1 MSDPA
6 PKLSPLSPPNNSEL
20 PMTYSGQTAWI
31 TGASSGIGEAL
42 ATGLAARGARLVL
55 SGRNVSELER
65 VASACGGEALVLPF
79 ETTDYAALSG
89 LVAKAWEWGDGI
101 DLLIN
106 NAGISQR
113 SLAEE
118 TEFAVY
124 ERIVAV
130 DLLAPIALT
139 QALLPLMIARNRG
152 RLAFISSIAGKVGV
166 PMRTAYSAAKFGLLG
181 YADALRAELS
191 VHGFQVHGI
200 APGSIRTNVSRNAL
214 TSDGSARGFSDP
226 VIDQGIDPNAAAA
239 EMLDA
244 MAAGQREI
252 VVAEGVEKQ
261 MGELT
266 RTPDALFDQ
275 VADLMARGYAAQL
288 KQEP

>member
-1 MSDPA
+1 
-6 PKLSPLSPPNNSEL
+6 
-20 PMTYSGQTAWI
+20 MTFAGQTIWI
-31 TGASSGIGEAL
+31 TGASSGIGAAL
-42 ATGLAARGARLVL
+42 ARGFAAQGAALVL
-55 SGRNVSELER
+55 SGRNEAALEE
-65 VASACGGEALVLPF
+65 VAAGCGEALVLPF
-79 ETTDYAALSG
+79 ETADYPALPA
-89 LVAKAWEWGDGI
+89 LADLAWDWRGGVDC
-101 DLLIN
+101 LIN

-113 SLAEE
+113 ALAVD
-118 TEFAVY
+118 TAFAVY

-139 QALLPLMIARNRG
+139 QALLPLMVARKRG
-152 RLAFISSIAGKVGV
+152 RLAFISSVAGKVGV

-191 VHGFQVHGI
+191 VHNIEVHGI

-214 TSDGSARGFSDP
+214 TSDGSKRGFSDAA
-226 VIDQGIDPNAAAA
+226 IDNGIDPDAAAA

-252 VVAEGVEKQ
+252 IVAAGVEKQ

-275 VADLMARGYAAQL
+275 VADLMARGYAQQL
-288 KQEP
+288 KAEQ